1 MTILNKIFGLD
12 DTAGK
17 VVDGVIDGIDALVY
31 TDEEEAQD
39 KLKFLTQKTDATL
52 KLIKAKAEAKE
63 SYHPY
68 KITQRVIALSFTFIY
83 LFLILNGIMAIL
95 WGFGN
100 IENVKEA
107 VKFAN
112 SMWLGE
118 ITLAIISFYFGDS
131 VYKKYTDY
139 KEKQVGKVEGK

>member
-1 MTILNKIFGLD
+1 MNILNKIFGLD

-39 KLKFLTQKTDATL
+39 KLKFLNQKTDTTI
-52 KLIKAKAEAKE
+52 KLIEAKAKAKE

-68 KITQRVIALSFTFIY
+68 KVTQRVLALSFGFAY
-83 LFLILNGIMAIL
+83 LFLILNGIVAIL
-95 WGFGN
+95 WGIGS
-100 IENVKEA
+100 IENTKEA

-118 ITLAIISFYFGDS
+118 ITFAIISFYFGDS

-139 KEKQVGKVEGK
+139 KSKQGTNNAK